1 MAITAGDNL
10 NKVPSPTKAT
20 FATNYLDLASGST
33 DWGQQYVPDLME
45 KEAEVFGNRTISGFL
60 SQVSAEEAMTAD
72 QVVWSEQGRLHLSYI
87 GNVKSATATAAP
99 TGVGG
104 VIEIDTNIDGV
115 ATSTSAIDHGIRVN
129 DMLLVASSSLTSL
142 CLVTGVTADD
152 IDVVP
157 YDATASGGRLSDV
170 GYSATDTVTVLVVG
184 SEYGKGM
191 SYVKDAVTTTNVH
204 NRSLDQVG
212 FRQSNEPQFK
222 SYSNKPIIMKDY
234 YAVSGSDASR
244 VGWVEISQE
253 DGTSGY
259 LWYLKAES
267 ETRMRFTD
275 QLEMAM
281 LESIKV
287 DNDQSEAGQ
296 SGYLWYLKAE
306 ADTRARFTDY
316 LEMAMLESVVGS
328 NSTVV
333 DTTLGAAAD
342 SGNWG
347 SQGLFNAISD
357 RGNITTGI
365 TGVNPA
371 TDLAEFDAILAE
383 FDNQGAIE
391 ENMMFVNRASSLA
404 IDDMLASMNSYGAGG
419 TSFGVFNNSEDMA
432 LNLGFSGFRRGS
444 YDFYKSD
451 MRYLNDKATRGGIN
465 DASTANAIRGVIV
478 PAGTSTVY
486 DQMMGKNIKRPF
498 LHVRYRAS
506 ETDNRRM
513 KTWITGSVGAAT
525 SALDAMEIH
534 FLSERC
540 LITQGANNFMLFK

>member
-1 MAITAGDNL
+1 MAISNPGGNL
-10 NKVPSPTKAT
+10 NSVPAPTKAT

-45 KEAEVFGNRTISGFL
+45 KEAEVFGSRTISGFL
-60 SQVSAEEAMTAD
+60 AQVSAEEAMTAD

-87 GNVKSATATAAP
+87 GNIKSNTAQAVNGTEP
-99 TGVGG
+99 GG

-129 DMLLVASSSLTSL
+129 DLLLVAEAGTTAM

-152 IDVVP
+152 IDVAP
-157 YDATASGGRLSDV
+157 YDASASGGRL
-170 GYSATDTVTVLVVG
+170 TDLGFGTGTCTVLVVG

-191 SYVKDAVTTTNVH
+191 SYLKDDLTTGNTHSRLV
-204 NRSLDQVG
+204 DQVG

-222 SYSNKPIIMKDY
+222 SFSNKPIIMKDY

-287 DNDQSEAGQ
+287 DNDQSEVDNFLG
-296 SGYLWYLKAE
+296 GT
-306 ADTRARFTDY
+306 DT
-316 LEMAMLESVVGS
+316 
-328 NSTVV
+328 
-333 DTTLGAAAD
+333 AD
-342 SGNWG
+342 SGSWG
-347 SQGLFNAISD
+347 TQGLFDAIND
-357 RGNITTGI
+357 RGNITTGV

-383 FDNQGAIE
+383 FDSQGA
-391 ENMMFVNRASSLA
+391 
-404 IDDMLASMNSYGAGG
+404 
-419 TSFGVFNNSEDMA
+419 
-432 LNLGFSGFRRGS
+432 
-444 YDFYKSD
+444 FYKSD
-451 MRYLNDKATRGGIN
+451 FRYLNDKATRGGIN
-465 DASTANAIRGVIV
+465 SRDTVNAVRGVIV

-486 DQMMGKNIKRPF
+486 DQQLGKNMRRPF

-506 ETDNRRM
+506 QTDNRKL
-513 KTWITGSVGAAT
+513 KTWVTGSVGAAT

-534 FLSERC
+534 MLSERC
-540 LITQGANNFMLFK
+540 LITQGANNFMLMK